1 MVRFTISVI
10 IICLFISC
18 QGIRKSPI
26 ENTLVTAM
34 ESNNSGKGLAF
45 QVIFEKGKSFNH
57 PVMAVW
63 AEDLNGK
70 YLQTFYVANSI
81 AKGVFG
87 YGDKSTGRWLA
98 GPIRRPAA
106 LPYWAHKRGILA
118 EDGLYIPSQKKP
130 LPDAYSGATPGNNF
144 TLSTRLDEPGINNIK
159 IFFEINQPWDWNEY
173 WTNSKYPGDEEYKTS
188 CQPALVYAAEVD
200 FSKSAMEFEL
210 KPIGHSHYS
219 GKTGELFTDL
229 NTITTAL
236 NIAKSIKVKV
246 P

>member
-1 MVRFTISVI
+1 MIRFIISFIIISV
-10 IICLFISC
+10 LISC

-26 ENTLVTAM
+26 ESTLVTAM
-34 ESNNSGKGLAF
+34 ESNNSGKGPAF

-57 PVMAVW
+57 PVMAIW
-63 AEDLNGK
+63 SEDLSGK
-70 YLQTFYVANSI
+70 YLQTFYVSNSI
-81 AKGVFG
+81 AKGVFE
-87 YGDKSTGRWLA
+87 YGNKSTGRWLA

-106 LPYWAHKRGILA
+106 LPYWAHKRNVPV
-118 EDGLYIPSQKKP
+118 EDGLYIPSQNNP
-130 LPDAYSGATPGNNF
+130 LPDAYSGATPGSNF
-144 TLSTRLDEPGINNIK
+144 VLNTRLDEPEINTIK
-159 IFFEINQPWDWNEY
+159 IFFEINQTWDWNEY
-173 WTNSKYPGDEEYKTS
+173 WTNSKYPDDDEYKTS

-200 FSKSAMEFEL
+200 FSKGAMEFEL

-229 NTITTAL
+229 TTITTAL